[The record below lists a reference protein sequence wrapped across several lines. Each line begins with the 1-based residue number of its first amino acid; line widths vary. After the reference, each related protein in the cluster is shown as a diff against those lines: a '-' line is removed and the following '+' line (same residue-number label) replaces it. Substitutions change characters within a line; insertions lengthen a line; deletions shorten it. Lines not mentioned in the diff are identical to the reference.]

1 MHVLATKSLTWV
13 ARHAKRGGVA
23 FEALGILPK
32 FTGTL
37 IHDGWRPYRALTCSH
52 GLCNA
57 HHLRELTYVFEELKQ
72 DWAGDLIKVLTNANH
87 LNNTNCADG
96 KVPDYAEPGYCLKV
110 KELRAQY
117 EAILDQGDKVNPR
130 AASSGKRGVTKQS
143 KAANLIGRLREY
155 ADDVWR
161 FMEQP
166 DVPFTNNIAEQA
178 VRMPKVKQKVSGC
191 FRTTQGAD
199 TFCTIRSYLAT
210 MHKQGARIFESL
222 VHTFRGSP
230 PQPNLG

>member
-1 MHVLATKSLTWV
+1 
-13 ARHAKRGGVA
+13 
-23 FEALGILPK
+23 
-32 FTGTL
+32 
-37 IHDGWRPYRALTCSH
+37 
-52 GLCNA
+52 
-57 HHLRELTYVFEELKQ
+57 
-72 DWAGDLIKVLTNANH
+72 
-87 LNNTNCADG
+87 
-96 KVPDYAEPGYCLKV
+96 VPDYAEPGYCLKV

-199 TFCTIRSYLAT
+199 TFCTIRS
-210 MHKQGARIFESL
+210 
-222 VHTFRGSP
+222 
-230 PQPNLG
+230 